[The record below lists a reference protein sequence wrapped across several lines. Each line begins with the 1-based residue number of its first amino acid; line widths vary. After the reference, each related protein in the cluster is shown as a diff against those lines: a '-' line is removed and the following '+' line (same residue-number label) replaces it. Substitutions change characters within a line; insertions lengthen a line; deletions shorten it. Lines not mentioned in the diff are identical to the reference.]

1 MTTKSLN
8 PFTILPEGCISEI
21 ISFTTPADAA
31 RSSAIS
37 KGFKSAAESDVVWDK
52 FLPSDH
58 QDIVST
64 SVSVVVTDCKKD
76 LYFRLSHSPILLREG
91 RLSFWL
97 DKTSGK
103 KCYLLSAR
111 RLVISFSDIQLFWE
125 WISDTDSRFPEVAF
139 LNTVDLLDIRGKIG
153 TRALSLGTKY
163 AAYLVFKIS
172 ERYHGLESTNAM
184 VRFVNQESED
194 EAEKRATTVIL
205 AARAPRHLK
214 GKLPEKRTDGWLEV
228 EIGNFYNGEGDDN
241 GDVEAWLLDSRPFH
255 AKCGLIIEG
264 LEFCPI

>member
-91 RLSFWL
+91 RLVIFSCILF
-97 DKTSGK
+97 DQ
-103 KCYLLSAR
+103 
-111 RLVISFSDIQLFWE
+111 LVTGSN
-125 WISDTDSRFPEVAF
+125 R
-139 LNTVDLLDIRGKIG
+139 
-153 TRALSLGTKY
+153 SL
-163 AAYLVFKIS
+163 V
-172 ERYHGLESTNAM
+172 
-184 VRFVNQESED
+184 
-194 EAEKRATTVIL
+194 
-205 AARAPRHLK
+205 
-214 GKLPEKRTDGWLEV
+214 
-228 EIGNFYNGEGDDN
+228 
-241 GDVEAWLLDSRPFH
+241 
-255 AKCGLIIEG
+255 
-264 LEFCPI
+264 